1 MPIQFLMISPIS
13 GAQAS
18 SQVSELAARQP
29 QPQTQT
35 PSTSGLPEDKVTIK
49 SANVDHDGDSH

>member
-1 MPIQFLMISPIS
+1 MISPIS

-49 SANVDHDGDSH
+49 SADVDHDGDSH